1 MFVWLFCCCCAQPI
15 SHIAAAAQRIM
26 YKGVD
31 VDDGATP
38 ASLGL
43 VDNTLLHVTRNQV
56 RQ

>member
-1 MFVWLFCCCCAQPI
+1 MAMCAYGDGQPI
-15 SHIAAAAQRIM
+15 SHIAAAAQRIV

-31 VDDGATP
+31 VDDSATP